1 VAASAVRLLCD
12 SRRFPVERRCRV
24 SDQAARQE
32 RLAGFRAWA
41 EADTGDRHEWL
52 MTRGDAR
59 EWLAERDALAAQLE
73 HAREALRQAELRIS
87 RLTFS
92 RDMFRHRTALGSRVH
107 NHVDHR
113 AACKAYLALL
123 AQEPYPGALVVPDGP
138 QP

>member
-1 VAASAVRLLCD
+1 VRLLCD

-59 EWLAERDALAAQLE
+59 EWLAERDALAAQLDE
-73 HAREALRQAELRIS
+73 LLRMLDGAGMHALVQKCRAGLIGARE
-87 RLTFS
+87 
-92 RDMFRHRTALGSRVH
+92 
-107 NHVDHR
+107 
-113 AACKAYLALL
+113 
-123 AQEPYPGALVVPDGP
+123 GP
-138 QP
+138 P